1 MFLWHIFLPENQKGA
16 LNIVLTISKNKMDPI
31 NIIIGLNIIATFG
44 ANIGAAKKGIR
55 DKVGVFKDKP
65 KTYLQTLPM
74 VFSTLTLIVLIISLF
89 QIGTLEYKTEYQTIR
104 IIGLAFYLVFSWIQ
118 IWATKVL
125 GDNYLQ
131 DIAIKKNH
139 ELVTAG
145 PFKIVRHPQYLSQF
159 LMDIGAAFA
168 TLSFIL
174 APLAVILL
182 PFLIMRASL
191 EDKLLEKHFG
201 ENFRNFKKKTGM
213 LIPFIG

>member
-1 MFLWHIFLPENQKGA
+1 
-16 LNIVLTISKNKMDPI
+16 MDPI

-44 ANIGAAKKGIR
+44 ANIGAAKKGIK

-74 VFSTLTLIVLIISLF
+74 FFSTLTLVVLIVSIF
-89 QIGTLEYKTEYQTIR
+89 QIGTLEYKTDYETIR
-104 IIGLAFYLVFSWIQ
+104 IIGLAFYLTFSWVQ

-125 GDNYLQ
+125 GDNYSQ

-139 ELVTAG
+139 QLITVG
-145 PFKIVRHPQYLSQF
+145 PFKIVRHPQYISQF
-159 LMDIGAAFA
+159 LMDFGAAFA

-174 APLAVILL
+174 LPLAVILL
-182 PFLIMRASL
+182 PFLFMRASL